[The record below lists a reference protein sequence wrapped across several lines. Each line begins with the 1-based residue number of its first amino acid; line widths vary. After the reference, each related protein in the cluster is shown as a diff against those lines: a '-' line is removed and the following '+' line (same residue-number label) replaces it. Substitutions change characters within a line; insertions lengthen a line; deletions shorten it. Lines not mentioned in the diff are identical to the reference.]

1 MIHYQRR
8 FAVTVIDSI
17 EELVRQLTHY
27 TRTLCTCLEYQGLF
41 LANDSFS
48 ENGAQ
53 EYAVYKEGR
62 QIESLTVSWMTP
74 AQLREVIEGLLRG
87 DFDELEF
94 RPIQPLQTEPA
105 SEHRCVLCQ

>member
-8 FAVTVIDSI
+8 FAVTVIDTI
-17 EELVRQLTHY
+17 EELIRQLTQY

-48 ENGAQ
+48 EDGAQ

-62 QIESLTVSWMTP
+62 QIESLTVSWMSP
-74 AQLREVIEGLLRG
+74 AQLQEVIEGLLRG
-87 DFDELEF
+87 DYDELEF
-94 RPIQPLQTEPA
+94 RPLQPLQTEPA
-105 SEHRCVLCQ
+105 GEHRCALCR

>member
-1 MIHYQRR
+1 MIHHQRR

-17 EELVRQLTHY
+17 EELVRQLTQY
-27 TRTLCTCLEYQGLF
+27 TWTLCTCLEYQGLF

-48 ENGAQ
+48 EDGAQ

-74 AQLREVIEGLLRG
+74 TALQKVIEGLLRG
-87 DFDELEF
+87 EF
-94 RPIQPLQTEPA
+94 EEIEILPRHQLQTEPA
-105 SEHRCVLCQ
+105 SEHRCGLCR

>member
-74 AQLREVIEGLLRG
+74 AQLREVIEGLCRG

-105 SEHRCVLCQ
+105 VGHRCVLCQ

>member
-1 MIHYQRR
+1 MIHHQRR
-8 FAVTVIDSI
+8 FSVTVIDSI

-27 TRTLCTCLEYQGLF
+27 TRTLCTCLEYQGLY

-62 QIESLTVSWMTP
+62 QRESLTVSWMTP
-74 AQLREVIEGLLRG
+74 ARLREVIEGLRRG
-87 DFDELEF
+87 DYDDMEF
-94 RPIQPLQTEPA
+94 RPTYRLQTEPA
-105 SEHRCVLCQ
+105 SEHRCGLCQ